1 MDGLSYF
8 NNMKKDRK
16 SVDRKKGP
24 VINKITSLNIPS
36 VRREMLDNGTELI
49 EINMGTQNLVQLEI
63 LYKGGRI
70 SEPAKGV
77 SRATSR
83 LLKEGS
89 PGFTSAQLAE
99 GVDFYGANLTTG
111 ASLDYSYAKIFSLN
125 KYFNKVLPLLKE
137 VIEDPIFPEEEL
149 HKYKVNSIQKLQVE
163 KAKSELVAYRT
174 ITEYLYGADHPYGYN
189 SSEEVYQALD
199 RDQLVDYF
207 NAHFGSDNRT
217 IILSGKITD
226 DIREEVKQSFGNFF
240 KASEKYAYIEPTAES
255 NRITRLIKSEDNLQ
269 CAVKIGCRLFKRDHP
284 DFADMFILNT
294 ILGGYFG
301 SRLMSSLREEK
312 GYTYNI
318 YSSVD
323 MMIHDG
329 YFNISTEVGNAYLEP
344 TLKGIYEEMEKLSSS
359 KVSTE
364 ELNMVRN
371 YLSGNFLNMIDGPFK
386 VAGMSKMIALN
397 NLNFDFYQNI
407 MHRIHSITKDDVLN
421 LARKY
426 FVKENM
432 VEIIVGNP

>member
-1 MDGLSYF
+1 MQ
-8 NNMKKDRK
+8 DRK

-24 VINKITSLNIPS
+24 VINKITALNIPQVS
-36 VRREMLDNGTELI
+36 REILDNGTELI
-49 EINMGTQNLVQLEI
+49 EVNMGTQNLVQLEI

-70 SEPAKGV
+70 SEHGKGV

-83 LLKEGS
+83 LLKDGTHNFS
-89 PGFTSAQLAE
+89 SSQIAE
-99 GVDFYGANLTTG
+99 GVDFYGANMTTG

-125 KYFNKVLPLLKE
+125 KYFNKILPLLKE
-137 VIEDPIFPEEEL
+137 VIEQPIFPESEL
-149 HKYKVNSIQKLQVE
+149 STYKTNSIQKLQVE

-174 ITEYLYGADHPYGYN
+174 ITEYLYGDEHPYGYN
-189 SSEEVYQALD
+189 SNEEIYHKLE
-199 RDQLVDYF
+199 RDQLMDHF
-207 NAHFGSDNRT
+207 KSHFGTDNRT
-217 IILSGKITD
+217 IILSGRITD
-226 DIREEVKQSFGNFF
+226 DIRNEVKRNFGKTFI
-240 KASEKYAYIEPTAES
+240 ASEKYEYQEPTTHS
-255 NRITRLIKSEDNLQ
+255 NRMIKSIKSEDDLQ
-269 CAVKIGCRLFKRDHP
+269 SSIKIGCRLFKRDHS

-301 SRLMSSLREEK
+301 SRLMSSLREDK

-329 YFNISTEVGNAYLEP
+329 YFNISTEVGNKYLGQ
-344 TLKGIYEEMEKLSSS
+344 TLEGIYEEMELLTTE
-359 KVSTE
+359 KVSAE

-386 VAGMSKMIALN
+386 VAGMSKVIALN
-397 NLNFDFYQNI
+397 DLNFDFYQNI
-407 MHRIHSITKDDVLN
+407 MNRIHSITAEDLLQLSKKYLVKD
-421 LARKY
+421 K
-426 FVKENM
+426 M